1 MDEHTPVLV
10 EEVLA
15 ALALRPAGLYV
26 DATFGRGGHSA
37 RILDAL
43 AASGRLVAIDRDPAA
58 IAAGRMRF
66 AQEPRLRLVH
76 GEFAEL
82 AALVRA
88 QGVGE
93 QCDGIVFDFGVSS
106 PQLDDAARGFSF
118 GQDGPLDMR
127 MDPTRGQP
135 VSAWL
140 ARASGD
146 EMRHV
151 IATLGEERF
160 AGGIA
165 REIVRTR
172 EAQPLTRTSALAA
185 LVARVVRTREPGKHP
200 ATRTFQALRIWV
212 NDELGQIERGLA
224 QALDLLAPGGRL
236 VAVSFHSGEDRL
248 VKDFMRRH
256 SEPDP
261 IFAGL
266 PQLPPQAQPRLR
278 RIGRKQRASLDEIRA
293 NPRARSALLRVAE
306 KLDPPGAAAARLA
319 VPPRARRSLK

>member
-1 MDEHTPVLV
+1 
-10 EEVLA
+10 
-15 ALALRPAGLYV
+15 
-26 DATFGRGGHSA
+26 
-37 RILDAL
+37 
-43 AASGRLVAIDRDPAA
+43 
-58 IAAGRMRF
+58 
-66 AQEPRLRLVH
+66 
-76 GEFAEL
+76 
-82 AALVRA
+82 
-88 QGVGE
+88 
-93 QCDGIVFDFGVSS
+93 
-106 PQLDDAARGFSF
+106 
-118 GQDGPLDMR
+118 MR

-212 NDELGQIERGLA
+212 NDELGQIERALA
-224 QALDLLAPGGRL
+224 QALELLVPGGRL

-261 IFAGL
+261 IFAHL

-306 KLDPPGAAAARLA
+306 KLDPPGGGADRPAAA
-319 VPPRARRSLK
+319 PRARRSAK

>member
-10 EEVLA
+10 EEVFA
-15 ALALRPAGLYV
+15 AMAVRPAGLYV

-37 RILDAL
+37 RILRGL
-43 AASGRLVAIDRDPAA
+43 AAQGRVVAIDRDPAA
-58 IAAGRMRF
+58 IAAGELRF
-66 AQEPRLRLVH
+66 AHEPRLRLVH
-76 GEFAEL
+76 GEFSEL
-82 AALVRA
+82 ATLLRA
-88 QGVGE
+88 QGIDG

-118 GQDGPLDMR
+118 AQDGPLDMR

-140 ARASGD
+140 ARASSD

-172 EAQPLTRTSALAA
+172 AAQPLSRTSTLAS
-185 LVARVVRTREPGKHP
+185 LVARVVRSREPGKHP
-200 ATRTFQALRIWV
+200 ATRTFQALRIWI

-224 QALDLLAPGGRL
+224 QALQLLAPQGRL
-236 VAVSFHSGEDRL
+236 AAISFHSLEDRL
-248 VKDFMRRH
+248 VKNFIRRH

-261 IFAGL
+261 ALAAL
-266 PQLPPQAQPRLR
+266 PHLPPQAQPLLR
-278 RIGRKQRASLDEIRA
+278 PVGRKQRASLDEIRA

-306 KLDPPGAAAARLA
+306 KIAAHTGPAGGASRL
-319 VPPRARRSLK
+319 PRARGTST